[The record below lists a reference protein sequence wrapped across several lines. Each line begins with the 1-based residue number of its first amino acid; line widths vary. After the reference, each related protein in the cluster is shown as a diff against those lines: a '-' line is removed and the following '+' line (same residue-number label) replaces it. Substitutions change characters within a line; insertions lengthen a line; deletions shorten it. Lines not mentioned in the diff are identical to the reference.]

1 MINKPKRQ
9 STNKNIMKIIV
20 LDQWGGSIIIFGQ
33 FTVEDFQKIINIAKK
48 YDMPCLGFIDT
59 IEDTY
64 FNEEQCAD
72 IQKELVTL
80 KNYKELNKNLL
91 HALFRASD
99 TAVKSES
106 YIKIGKP

>member
-1 MINKPKRQ
+1 MINKPNLQ
-9 STNKNIMKIIV
+9 PTNKNVMKIIV
-20 LDQWGGSIIIFGQ
+20 LDQWGESIIIFGE
-33 FTVEDFQKIINIAKK
+33 FKVEDFQKVINIAEK

-72 IQKELVTL
+72 IRKELVTL
-80 KNYKELNKNLL
+80 RNYKELNKTLL